1 MKASALSQTNDKDS
15 LLVMS
20 NLDDLILNTLYPSTL
35 AKKRAKSQFKRQR
48 EKREYLE
55 YVDEIRP
62 GLCSKI
68 DDVERWLDSVPEI
81 HEDRSNEWVGSHKHE
96 CREVLIHLSSKAGA
110 KLFRRLG
117 CLAIVTG
124 LAHFRMPEGEM
135 NFLERE
141 GLGIMPVL
149 QPAKKEILSE
159 FFKDIRKSKLN
170 DKDTDDVVTVESVL
184 RITIYREVA
193 IMLMKTPLSGQ
204 YK

>member
-1 MKASALSQTNDKDS
+1 MARSVSGTFLAAQQSATNTPYCKLVFTSKDGGTTVDLSTDGTYGNRILLNITVNVFMKASALSQTNDKDS

-96 CREVLIHLSSKAGA
+96 CREVLIHL
-110 KLFRRLG
+110 
-117 CLAIVTG
+117 
-124 LAHFRMPEGEM
+124 
-135 NFLERE
+135 
-141 GLGIMPVL
+141 
-149 QPAKKEILSE
+149 
-159 FFKDIRKSKLN
+159 
-170 DKDTDDVVTVESVL
+170 
-184 RITIYREVA
+184 
-193 IMLMKTPLSGQ
+193 
-204 YK
+204 